1 MCINAELT
9 RVLINPPNTM
19 ECCSIRIMSCLL
31 AVLLIVGSYHS

>member
-9 RVLINPPNTM
+9 RVCWSTRQTM
-19 ECCSIRIMSCLL
+19 ECSSIRIMSCLL